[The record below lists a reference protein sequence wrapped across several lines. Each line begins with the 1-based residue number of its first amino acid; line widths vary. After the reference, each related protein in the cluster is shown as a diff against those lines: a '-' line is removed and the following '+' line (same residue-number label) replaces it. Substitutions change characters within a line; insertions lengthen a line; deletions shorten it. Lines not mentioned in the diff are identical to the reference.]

1 MTHTDDHYKT
11 LGVGEGASQEE
22 IKGAY
27 RKLAR
32 ELHPDAQGGHG
43 DEERFKEVGQAYEVL
58 SDPQKR
64 AEYDTMRRV
73 ARQGF
78 QGGGFGGAGFGGG
91 WQRGGF
97 GGGTYSAGPQEV
109 DLNSLFG
116 GGGEVDLNELFG
128 GGRRAGGRRPRPARG
143 QDVEAE
149 ASVTLEEVLHGA
161 TRQVNAPGGAQGRT
175 VRLPVGVADGDGVR
189 VPGAGLPGVSG
200 GPPGD
205 LRVRVSVAPHAVFE
219 RDGRDL
225 TRDVTITPWEAAL
238 GARVMVGTLDGTV
251 SLSVPAGVQGGQRLR
266 LRGKGLP
273 DRAGDRGD
281 LYARIRIA
289 IPKDLSP
296 KARELFEELS
306 REAPLHPQ
314 R

>member
-1 MTHTDDHYKT
+1 MTHIEDHYKT

-22 IKGAY
+22 IKKAY

-32 ELHPDAQGGHG
+32 ELHPDAKGGRG
-43 DEERFKEVGQAYEVL
+43 NEERFKEVGQAYEVL
-58 SDPQKR
+58 SDPEKR

-78 QGGGFGGAGFGGG
+78 GGGAGFGRG
-91 WQRGGF
+91 WQPAGSYGGGF
-97 GGGTYSAGPQEV
+97 HAAGGQEV
-109 DLNSLFG
+109 DLNDLFG
-116 GGGEVDLNELFG
+116 GGGEVDLNDLFG
-128 GGRRAGGRRPRPARG
+128 GWRRSRGGRPRPARG
-143 QDVEAE
+143 RDVEAE
-149 ASVTLEEVLHGA
+149 ASITLEEVLHGA
-161 TRQVNAPGGAQGRT
+161 TRQVSAPGGGPGRT
-175 VRLPVGVADGDGVR
+175 VRFPAGATDGDVVR
-189 VPGAGLPGVSG
+189 VRGAGLPGVSG

-205 LRVRVSVAPHAVFE
+205 LLVHVSVAPHPVFE
-219 RDGRDL
+219 RDGLDL

-238 GARVMVGTLDGTV
+238 GAKVLVGTLDGTV
-251 SLSVPAGVQGGQRLR
+251 TLTVPPGVQGGQRLR

-273 DRAGDRGD
+273 DRGGRRGD

-296 KARELFEELS
+296 RARELFEELS